1 MSDFNWLCVW
11 DNKGNMITHYEEIND
26 NERHF
31 SWMEDNRL
39 EAVFDDYN
47 MKVRLDAT
55 ARIKF
60 IPNFA
65 QN

>member
-1 MSDFNWLCVW
+1 MV
-11 DNKGNMITHYEEIND
+11 MHYDEIND

-31 SWMEDNRL
+31 SWTEDNRL

-65 QN
+65 RN

>member
-1 MSDFNWLCVW
+1 M
-11 DNKGNMITHYEEIND
+11 HYDEIND

-31 SWMEDNRL
+31 SWTEDNRL

-65 QN
+65 RN